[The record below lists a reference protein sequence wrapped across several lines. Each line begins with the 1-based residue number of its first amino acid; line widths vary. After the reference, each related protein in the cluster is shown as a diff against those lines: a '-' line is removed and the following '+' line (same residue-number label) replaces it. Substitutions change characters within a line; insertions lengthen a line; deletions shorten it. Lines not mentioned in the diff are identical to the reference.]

1 MMTPD
6 ALAVRAGKLLLR
18 WDDMDFEFD
27 GDKLRSHCR
36 CAGCRADALLGV
48 VSPPCTKV
56 EVLAITPLG
65 YGYEYISAMV
75 TIAVYILGDI
85 CTNSVAWCNQAALI
99 ARSNAGR
106 RGAR

>member
-1 MMTPD
+1 MMTPE

-18 WDDMDFEFD
+18 WDDVDFEFD

-65 YGYEYISAMV
+65 YGLQIHFSDGHNRG
-75 TIAVYILGDI
+75 VYPWRYLHELG
-85 CTNSVAWCNQAALI
+85 NVV
-99 ARSNAGR
+99 
-106 RGAR
+106 

>member
-1 MMTPD
+1 MRHAFGLNVSITPD

-18 WDDMDFEFD
+18 WDDVDFEFD

-65 YGYEYISAMV
+65 YGLQIHFSDGHNRGIYPWRYLHE
-75 TIAVYILGDI
+75 LG
-85 CTNSVAWCNQAALI
+85 NVV
-99 ARSNAGR
+99 
-106 RGAR
+106 

>member
-1 MMTPD
+1 LRHAFGLNASITPD

-65 YGYEYISAMV
+65 YGLQIHFSDGHNRGIYPWRYLHE
-75 TIAVYILGDI
+75 LG
-85 CTNSVAWCNQAALI
+85 NVV
-99 ARSNAGR
+99 
-106 RGAR
+106 

>member
-48 VSPPCTKV
+48 VSPSCTKV

-65 YGYEYISAMV
+65 YGLQIHFSDGHNRGIYPWRYLHE
-75 TIAVYILGDI
+75 LG
-85 CTNSVAWCNQAALI
+85 NVV
-99 ARSNAGR
+99 
-106 RGAR
+106 